1 MTPTAVANQPIAQE
15 IEEEIA
21 HYELEAQRFLRGE
34 VHPEVFRR
42 FRLQHGIYGQR
53 QDGVQ
58 MVRIKIP
65 FGGMN
70 ATQLRRVA
78 DIGDRYSRGIAHLTT
93 RQDIQ
98 IHFVKLEF
106 TAAIMRQLV
115 EVGLTTREACGNT
128 VRNVTACP
136 YAGVCQGEVVDVTPY
151 AKGVAHHFLRNPVC
165 ENLPRKF
172 KIAFSGCA
180 SDCALTG
187 IHDFGVLAVNRVAD
201 GRTETGFRLTVGG
214 GLGPSPKK
222 PYLLEEWVPS
232 EELRPRCEAVLRVF
246 NRHGNRKNRSLSRI
260 KFLIEKIGFEKFYA
274 LYVEEYAFI
283 REGREA
289 STLAP
294 FDLTPEPIPT
304 NGAKRPHTN
313 GSRTPRFEAWLAT
326 NVKAQRQPGYSTALV
341 TLPIGDLT
349 TAQLRGLADVTER
362 FAHGSIR
369 ITVTQNFLLRWV
381 ADADLSALH
390 DAITA
395 LGLGNPG
402 ANRVGDVI
410 ACPGADTCGLG
421 ITSSKGVGGA
431 LTDHLAHNGSAFAED
446 LTGID
451 IKISG
456 CPNSCAQHHIAA
468 IGFHGLGHRIE
479 GHLIP
484 AYQLH
489 LGGRSTDQ
497 GVAFGQLAGKYPA
510 KRIPEVVDALLAYYR
525 EHREQGESFT
535 AFADRL
541 GKAPIVKAL
550 EPYTTLPAHDKAPAQ
565 FLDYGAYEP
574 FSLDEAGA
582 GECAGGVINMVEQ
595 HLEDSKYELA
605 HASVLIEKHKPV
617 DAVTRAELGIVA
629 AAKGL
634 LVTQAVEP
642 TSNEL
647 VLKEFAQRIVDKGV
661 VPREA
666 YDAVMRQSQTIKSH
680 LTLDDAKSFV
690 RDAKALADACRQA
703 FAKIDA
709 SLKVAQGTSQPNAGP
724 AAPSAA
730 QAPQPVAA
738 PVIKMNL
745 LGVACPMNYVKTK
758 LQLEEM
764 EPLQVLEVLL
774 DAGEP
779 AENVPRSVKSDGYLV
794 ISMEPEGDHYKLVIE
809 NKAS

>member
-1 MTPTAVANQPIAQE
+1 MTPTAVTHESILPDV
-15 IEEEIA
+15 EEEIA
-21 HYELEAQRFLRGE
+21 HYERETQRFLRGE
-34 VHPEVFRR
+34 VHAEVFRR

-70 ATQLRRVA
+70 AAQLRRMA
-78 DIGDRYSRGIAHLTT
+78 DIGDRYSRGVAHLTT

-98 IHFVKLEF
+98 IHYVKLEY
-106 TAAIMRQLV
+106 TAAIMRQLA

-136 YAGVCQGEVVDVTPY
+136 YAGVCSGEVVDVTPY
-151 AKGVAHHFLRNPVC
+151 AKGVAYHFLRNPVC

-187 IHDFGVLAVNRVAD
+187 IHDFGVLAINRVAD

-222 PYLLEEWVPS
+222 PYLLEEWVPA

-274 LYVEEYAFI
+274 LYAEEYAFV

-294 FDLTPEPIPT
+294 FDLTPEPTPT
-304 NGAKRPHTN
+304 NGATRTHAN

-326 NVKAQRQPGYSTALV
+326 NVRPQRQAGYSAALV

-381 ADADLSALH
+381 ADADVSALH
-390 DAITA
+390 EALTA

-402 ANRVGDVI
+402 ADRVGDVI
-410 ACPGADTCGLG
+410 TCPGADTCGLG
-421 ITSSKGVGGA
+421 ITSSKGVGSA
-431 LTDHLAHNGSAFAED
+431 LTEHLAHTGSAFADD
-446 LTGID
+446 LKGID

-468 IGFHGLGHRIE
+468 IGFHGLGQRIE

-497 GVAFGQLAGKYPA
+497 GVAFGHLAGKYPA
-510 KRIPEVVDALLAYYR
+510 KRIPEVVDALLAHYR
-525 EHREQGESFT
+525 EHRTPGESFT
-535 AFADRL
+535 AFVDRV

-550 EPYTTLPAHDKAPAQ
+550 EPYATLPTHDEAPSQ
-565 FLDYGAYEP
+565 YLDYGAYEP
-574 FSLDEAGA
+574 FSLEDAGA

-595 HLEDSKYELA
+595 HLEDAKYELA
-605 HASVLIEKHKPV
+605 HASVLIDKHKPV
-617 DAVTRAELGIVA
+617 DAVMRAELGVVA

-634 LVTQAVEP
+634 LVTQAIEP

-647 VLKEFAQRIVDKGV
+647 VLKEFAQRMVEKDV

-666 YDAVMRQSQTIKSH
+666 YEAVMRRSQTIKAH
-680 LTLDDAKSFV
+680 LTLDDATAFV

-709 SLKVAQGTSQPNAGP
+709 SLKVATGEAQPNADAATSAVP
-724 AAPSAA
+724 APPTVAPA
-730 QAPQPVAA
+730 
-738 PVIKMNL
+738 ITMNL

-758 LQLEEM
+758 LQLEDM
-764 EPLQVLEVLL
+764 DPLQILEVLL

-779 AENVPRSVKSDGYLV
+779 AENVPRSVKSDGYRV

-809 NKAS
+809 NKAA

>member
-1 MTPTAVANQPIAQE
+1 MTPTAVTHQLILPE
-15 IEEEIA
+15 VEEEIA
-21 HYELEAQRFLRGE
+21 HYEQETQRFLRGE
-34 VHPEVFRR
+34 VHAEVFRR

-58 MVRIKIP
+58 MIRIKIP

-70 ATQLRRVA
+70 AEQLRRVA
-78 DIGDRYSRGIAHLTT
+78 DIGDRYSRGVAHLTT

-98 IHFVKLEF
+98 IHFVKLEY
-106 TAAIMRQLV
+106 TAAIMRQLA

-151 AKGVAHHFLRNPVC
+151 AKGVAYHFLRNPVC

-172 KIAFSGCA
+172 KIAFSGCG

-187 IHDFGVLAVNRVAD
+187 IHDFGVLATARGVD
-201 GRTETGFRLTVGG
+201 GRTEVGFRLTVGG

-222 PYLLEEWVPS
+222 PYLLEEWVPA

-274 LYVEEYAFI
+274 LYAEEYAFI

-304 NGAKRPHTN
+304 NGAKRPHAN
-313 GSRTPRFEAWLAT
+313 GHRTPRFEAWLAT
-326 NVKAQRQPGYSTALV
+326 NVRAQRQAGYSTALV

-381 ADADLSALH
+381 ADADLTALH
-390 DAITA
+390 ETLTA

-402 ANRVGDVI
+402 ADRVGDVL

-421 ITSSKGVGGA
+421 ITSSKGVGSA
-431 LTDHLAHNGSAFAED
+431 LTEHLAHTGSAFADD
-446 LTGID
+446 LKGID

-468 IGFHGLGHRIE
+468 IGFHGLGQRIE

-525 EHREQGESFT
+525 EHRTPGESFT
-535 AFADRL
+535 AFADRV
-541 GKAPIVKAL
+541 GKAPIVKTL
-550 EPYTTLPAHDKAPAQ
+550 EPYATLPTYHEAPSQ
-565 FLDYGAYEP
+565 YLDYGAYEP
-574 FSLDEAGA
+574 FSLEDAGA

-595 HLEDSKYELA
+595 HLEDAKYELA

-617 DAVTRAELGIVA
+617 DAVMRAELGIVA

-634 LVTQAVEP
+634 LVTQAIEP

-647 VLKEFAQRIVDKGV
+647 VLKEFAQRMVEKGV
-661 VPREA
+661 VPRDA
-666 YDAVMRQSQTIKSH
+666 YDAVMRQSQTIKAH
-680 LTLDDAKSFV
+680 LTLEDATIFV
-690 RDAKALADACRQA
+690 RDAKVLADACRQA

-709 SLKVAQGTSQPNAGP
+709 SLKVAKGEPQPNADT
-724 AAPSAA
+724 ATPSAA
-730 QAPQPVAA
+730 PTPPIAA
-738 PVIKMNL
+738 PAIKMDL

-764 EPLQVLEVLL
+764 DPLQVLEVLL

-779 AENVPRSVKSDGYLV
+779 AENVPRSVTSDGYRV

>member
-1 MTPTAVANQPIAQE
+1 MVQTAVATHPIPRE
-15 IEEEIA
+15 VEEEIA
-21 HYELEAQRFLRGE
+21 HYEREAQRFLRGE
-34 VHPEVFRR
+34 IHAEVFRR

-65 FGGMN
+65 FGGMT
-70 ATQLRRVA
+70 ADQLRRVA
-78 DIGDRYSRGIAHLTT
+78 DIGDRYSRGVAHVTT

-106 TAAIMRQLV
+106 TAAIMRQLA

-136 YAGVCQGEVVDVTPY
+136 YAGVCPDEIVDVTPY
-151 AKGVAHHFLRNPVC
+151 AKGVAYHFLRNPVC

-187 IHDFGVLAVNRVAD
+187 IHDFGVQAVKRVVN
-201 GRTETGFRLTVGG
+201 GREEIGFRLTVGG

-222 PYLLEEWVPS
+222 PYLLEEWVPA

-246 NRHGNRKNRSLSRI
+246 NRHGNRKNRSLARI
-260 KFLIEKIGFEKFYA
+260 KFLIEKIGFERFYA
-274 LYVEEYAFI
+274 LYAEEYAFV
-283 REGREA
+283 REGRDA
-289 STLAP
+289 ATLAP
-294 FDLTPEPIPT
+294 FDLTPEPVPG
-304 NGAKRPHTN
+304 NGA
-313 GSRTPRFEAWLAT
+313 SRSQPNVGRTKGFDAWLAT
-326 NVKAQRQPGYSTALV
+326 NVKPQKQHGYSTALV

-349 TAQLRGLADVTER
+349 TAQIRGLADLTER
-362 FAHGSIR
+362 FAHGTIR
-369 ITVTQNFLLRWV
+369 TTVTQNFLLRWV
-381 ADADLSALH
+381 ADADLPALYE
-390 DAITA
+390 ALAT
-395 LGLGNPG
+395 LGLGNAG
-402 ANRVGDVI
+402 AHRVGDVI

-421 ITSSKGVGGA
+421 ITSSKGVGRV
-431 LTDHLAHNGSAFAED
+431 LTDHLAQSGNAYADD
-446 LTGID
+446 LAGVD

-456 CPNSCAQHHIAA
+456 CPNSCAQHHIAS
-468 IGFHGLGHRIE
+468 IGFHGLGHRID
-479 GHLIP
+479 GHLLP

-497 GVAFGQLAGKYPA
+497 GVVFGHLAGKYPA

-525 EHREQGESFT
+525 EHRLEGESFT
-535 AFADRL
+535 ALVDRV

-550 EPYTTLPAHDKAPAQ
+550 EPYATLPPHDEAPALY
-565 FLDYGAYEP
+565 LDYGAYEP

-605 HASVLIEKHKPV
+605 HASVLIEKQKPV
-617 DAVTRAELGIVA
+617 DAVMRAELGIVA
-629 AAKGL
+629 AAKAL
-634 LVTQAVEP
+634 LVTQAIEP

-647 VLKEFAQRIVDKGV
+647 VLKEFEQRMVDKGV
-661 VPREA
+661 VGRDV
-666 YDAVMRQSQTIKSH
+666 YDAVVRQNRVLKSH
-680 LTLDDAKSFV
+680 PTLDDARLFV
-690 RDAKALADACRQA
+690 RDAKALADACRLA

-709 SLKVAQGTSQPNAGP
+709 SLKVSHGTAPAQNA
-724 AAPSAA
+724 AAP
-730 QAPQPVAA
+730 QVAA
-738 PVIKMNL
+738 AGAPVVKLDL

-764 EPLQVLEVLL
+764 DPLQVLEVLL

-779 AENVPRSVKSDGYLV
+779 AENVPRSVKADGYRV
-794 ISMEPEGDHYKLVIE
+794 ISMEPEGNHYKLVIE

>member
-1 MTPTAVANQPIAQE
+1 MTPTAVATQSIPLE

-21 HYELEAQRFLRGE
+21 NYEREAQRFLRGE
-34 VHPEVFRR
+34 IHPEVFRR

-70 ATQLRRVA
+70 AAQLRRVA

-98 IHFVKLEF
+98 LHFVKLEY
-106 TAAIMRQLV
+106 TAAIMRQLA

-151 AKGVAHHFLRNPVC
+151 AKGVAYHFLRNPVC

-180 SDCALTG
+180 TDCALTG
-187 IHDFGVLAVNRVAD
+187 IHDFGVLAMNRVVD

-222 PYLLEEWVPS
+222 PYLLEEWVPAD
-232 EELRPRCEAVLRVF
+232 ELRPRCEAVLRVF
-246 NRHGNRKNRSLSRI
+246 NRHGNRKNRSLARI

-274 LYVEEYAFI
+274 LYAEEYAFI
-283 REGREA
+283 REGRDA

-304 NGAKRPHTN
+304 NGAKRTHSN

-326 NVKAQRQPGYSTALV
+326 NVKPQKQAGYATALV

-349 TAQLRGLADVTER
+349 SAQLRGLADVTER

-381 ADADLSALH
+381 ADADLAALH
-390 DAITA
+390 DALTA

-402 ANRVGDVI
+402 AERVGDVI

-421 ITSSKGVGGA
+421 ITSSKGVGSA
-431 LTDHLAHNGSAFAED
+431 LTDHLAHSGSAFADD
-446 LTGID
+446 LKGID

-456 CPNSCAQHHIAA
+456 CPNSCAQHHIAS

-489 LGGRSTDQ
+489 LGGRSTDH
-497 GVAFGQLAGKYPA
+497 GVVFGQLAGKYPA
-510 KRIPEVVDALLAYYR
+510 KRIPEVVDALLAHYR
-525 EHREQGESFT
+525 EHRLPDEGFT
-535 AFADRL
+535 AFVDRV

-550 EPYTTLPAHDKAPAQ
+550 EPYTTLPTHDEAPAQ
-565 FLDYGAYEP
+565 YLDYGAYEP

-605 HASVLIEKHKPV
+605 HASVLIDKHKPV
-617 DAVTRAELGIVA
+617 DAVMRAELGIVA

-634 LVTQAVEP
+634 LVTQAIEP

-647 VLKEFAQRIVDKGV
+647 VLKEFAQRMVEKGV

-666 YDAVMRQSQTIKSH
+666 YDAVMRHNQAIKSH
-680 LTLDDAKSFV
+680 LTLDEAKSFV

-709 SLKVAQGTSQPNAGP
+709 SLKVAQDTPQ
-724 AAPSAA
+724 PSAGSA
-730 QAPQPVAA
+730 AASALPTPQPAAA

-764 EPLQVLEVLL
+764 DPLQILEVLL

-779 AENVPRSVKSDGYLV
+779 AENVPRSVKSDGYRV